1 MLIKIENGQPVGNPI
16 MDDNLKL
23 LFPNTSFPAP
33 LSPAN
38 VEPFG
43 YGVYI
48 QSAEPTF
55 GIWEKAVEI
64 TPVKNAE
71 GIWAQTW
78 EVVPLNPEERHNKE
92 IGMQRTNK
100 TNAATFLAE
109 SDWTVLPDVA
119 LQNKADWEAYRVA
132 LRNIAR
138 NPPVEVQ
145 QWPTKPPELWVE

>member
-64 TPVKNAE
+64 TPVKNSIDTTLDTANA
-71 GIWAQTW
+71 IAASD
-78 EVVPLNPEERHNKE
+78 VKRRHIIFND
-92 IGMQRTNK
+92 
-100 TNAATFLAE
+100 F
-109 SDWTVLPDVA
+109 S
-119 LQNKADWEAYRVA
+119 
-132 LRNIAR
+132 
-138 NPPVEVQ
+138 
-145 QWPTKPPELWVE
+145 